1 MWATHPFSYRGS
13 QIHLRPRGRGAFPEE
28 PRSELPESS
37 LPAALHQPVR
47 RRPLRQGAGR
57 QVAADQIQVFL
68 LFLHTAQQSKC
79 YSLPHLQPQLKSV
92 PQGVHQQLIANLK
105 PLVHQLNRK
114 CSLKWD
120 ETWLF
125 NISPRAALLIERWK
139 RRRWCWELTDPGVLS
154 LWASMCPNFWH
165 TDECSMNGMSLFCYI
180 STLCLSIASEVQW
193 MVMRDD
199 WKISQMILYISFS
212 FCVILLL
219 QPERHS
225 FVVLYLYSDTSG
237 FLIV

>member
-1 MWATHPFSYRGS
+1 MCAIHPFSYSGY

-28 PRSELPESS
+28 PRSELPESP

-47 RRPLRQGAGR
+47 RRPLRQGTGW

-105 PLVHQLNRK
+105 PLVHQLNWKR
-114 CSLKWD
+114 SLMRE

-125 NISPRAALLIERWK
+125 NISL
-139 RRRWCWELTDPGVLS
+139 
-154 LWASMCPNFWH
+154 
-165 TDECSMNGMSLFCYI
+165 
-180 STLCLSIASEVQW
+180 LCLLSDGNASAGVE
-193 MVMRDD
+193 
-199 WKISQMILYISFS
+199 S
-212 FCVILLL
+212 
-219 QPERHS
+219 
-225 FVVLYLYSDTSG
+225 
-237 FLIV
+237 